1 VRETASN
8 PAFPTKSLAMHKPH
22 REAAVV
28 RSMTLEVR
36 HIADYERLSSAVIT
50 VQFSDGS
57 SQFELHLLRIDG
69 SLGAFWAVVDRDG
82 CAIAEV
88 GQA

>member
-1 VRETASN
+1 
-8 PAFPTKSLAMHKPH
+8 
-22 REAAVV
+22 
-28 RSMTLEVR
+28 MTVEVR
-36 HIADYERLSSAVIT
+36 HVADYERLSSAIIA
-50 VQFSDGS
+50 VQFPGGS

-69 SLGAFWAVVDRDG
+69 SLGAFWALVDRDG